1 MVERGARSH
10 SITAIAQQVGVGQET
25 LRVWR
30 NRYSPEARPA
40 PVVESLQEQ
49 NKRLKRVLA
58 EARRAIEILKA
69 ASGHLVRG
77 YGFYY
82 RYDSVA
88 EVDLLNQL

>member
-1 MVERGARSH
+1 M
-10 SITAIAQQVGVGQET
+10 
-25 LRVWR
+25 
-30 NRYSPEARPA
+30 
-40 PVVESLQEQ
+40 VESLQEQ

-88 EVDLLNQL
+88 ELDLLNQL